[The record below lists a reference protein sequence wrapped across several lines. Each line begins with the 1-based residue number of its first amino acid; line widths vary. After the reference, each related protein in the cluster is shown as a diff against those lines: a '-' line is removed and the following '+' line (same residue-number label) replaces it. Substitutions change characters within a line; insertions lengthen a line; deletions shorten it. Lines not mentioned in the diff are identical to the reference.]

1 MCILVFSVKHFKWWS
16 CDLVLSRNVSSLL
29 NNDCCYCCCFVSLY
43 ITILSSWAIQIST
56 NYSKCKIKLQDC
68 SCSVNSARGSRNSTI
83 TLDAFLPHRCLTVR
97 RWKKHRPVIYDARR
111 SINEK
116 SPLEKLHDTADIRS
130 GSSQTSPDAVK
141 KWDIEQPSLREISR
155 EKEKYENDALVW
167 SSVFSASSTFIPV

>member
-1 MCILVFSVKHFKWWS
+1 MWLWAVKWHHFP
-16 CDLVLSRNVSSLL
+16 LSWIH
-29 NNDCCYCCCFVSLY
+29 DCCCCYCFVSQSRRLY
-43 ITILSSWAIQIST
+43 TSLSIFSSWVLQIST

-68 SCSVNSARGSRNSTI
+68 SCSVNSAHGSRNSTI